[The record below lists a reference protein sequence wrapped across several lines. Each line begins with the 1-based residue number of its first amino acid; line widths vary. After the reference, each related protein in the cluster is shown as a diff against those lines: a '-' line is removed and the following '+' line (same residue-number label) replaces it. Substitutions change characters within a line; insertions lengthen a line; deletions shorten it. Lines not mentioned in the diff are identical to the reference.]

1 MSVLEYYGRI
11 DGRGQVIRFRV
22 REQGDQLVVLSL
34 DHAVRQ
40 QRRVG
45 EPLDECAGHG
55 VAGQHVGHTCWVGHM
70 AGKHSLG
77 EGNHWRWDRVDHR
90 QTERVGQV
98 RNEVEPKRLD

>member
-1 MSVLEYYGRI
+1 MTVLEDYGRV
-11 DGRGQVIRFRV
+11 DGRRQVVRSRV

-45 EPLDECAGHG
+45 EPPDECAGHG
-55 VAGQHVGHTCWVGHM
+55 VAGKHMGHTSRVGHM

-77 EGNHWRWDRVDHR
+77 EGDHWRWDRVDHR
-90 QTERVGQV
+90 QTERVGQMG
-98 RNEVEPKRLD
+98 NAVEAQRLD